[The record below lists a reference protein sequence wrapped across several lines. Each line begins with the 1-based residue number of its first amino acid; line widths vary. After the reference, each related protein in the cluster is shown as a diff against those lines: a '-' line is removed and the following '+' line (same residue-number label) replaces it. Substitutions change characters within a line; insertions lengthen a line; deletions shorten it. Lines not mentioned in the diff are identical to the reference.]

1 MDVITAIRTRR
12 SHKLFTGQAAPD
24 SLLAEWVELATWAPN
39 HKFTEPWRFV
49 VVRHDRL
56 PLLAGAVAEGLL
68 AGRGDD
74 PGAIAQVKKIAGI
87 LGGAGGV
94 IALLRSVPVGDPV
107 RDREDYAACACAM
120 QNMQLAAWARGFG
133 SYWTTSEA
141 FMGAHMHAFWGVRA
155 GEELVGAVV
164 LGVPSSDAQ
173 GVRYKDP
180 AKLTTWI

>member
-1 MDVITAIRTRR
+1 MDVVTAIRTRR

-24 SLLAEWVELATWAPN
+24 ALLAAWIELATWAPN

-49 VVRHDRL
+49 VVRHERL

-74 PGAIAQVKKIAGI
+74 PGAVAQVKKIAGI
-87 LGGAGGV
+87 LAGAGGV
-94 IALLRSVPVGDPV
+94 IALLRPLSPDDPL

-120 QNMQLAAWARGFG
+120 QNIQLAAWSAGFG

-141 FMGAHMHAFWGVRA
+141 FIGPKMQPFWGAAA
-155 GEELVGAVV
+155 GEEIVGAVV
-164 LGVPSSDAQ
+164 LGVPASEAK
-173 GVRYKDP
+173 GVRYKDS
-180 AKLTTWI
+180 AALTTWL